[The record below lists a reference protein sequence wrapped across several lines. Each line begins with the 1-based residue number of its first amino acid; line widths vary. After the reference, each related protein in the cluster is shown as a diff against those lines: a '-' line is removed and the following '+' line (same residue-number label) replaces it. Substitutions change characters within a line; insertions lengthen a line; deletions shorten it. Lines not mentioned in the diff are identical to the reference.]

1 MSSTE
6 ALQIARE
13 RNLDLVQV
21 TEKVEP
27 PVCRIVNYGKYIYLE
42 QKKERKSKKQKV
54 DQFKEVRISFNISQ
68 HDLEVKASQASK
80 FLKKGS
86 KIRVGM
92 VLRGRQKRLNDFA
105 KGKMNKFLEILNS
118 LTPIKTERELKREPR
133 GFTIIISKA

>member
-1 MSSTE
+1 MSSAE
-6 ALQIARE
+6 ALQITRE

-27 PVCRIVNYGKYIYLE
+27 PVCRMVNYGKYIYLE
-42 QKKERKSKKQKV
+42 KKKERKSKKQKV
-54 DQFKEVRISFNISQ
+54 DQFKEVRISFTISQ

-86 KIRVGM
+86 KIKVGM
-92 VLRGRQKRLNDFA
+92 ILKGREKRLNDFA

-118 LTPIKTERELKREPR
+118 LTSIKIERELKREPR